1 MANARVA
8 SCPTSVQGLQLH
20 PVRGPHPIDA
30 RRREPLI
37 LQGVAVARALHLQ
50 CVMETWKTC
59 IAILAGFVAA
69 SAHGVG
75 THGSRWA
82 QTQAMSGEVSGQGSW
97 SVELQDGMGLWA
109 STKGDR
115 GSLGQYCSDEGA
127 CAWILVLAGSNCAEG
142 EQHPV
147 LVNTDRAASHHIIQ
161 CIGAVPGIGS
171 ALAFVDFDRVDFSI
185 RGASVGASRY
195 RSKRTPSASRIS
207 GSTAQ

>member
-1 MANARVA
+1 
-8 SCPTSVQGLQLH
+8 
-20 PVRGPHPIDA
+20 
-30 RRREPLI
+30 
-37 LQGVAVARALHLQ
+37 VARALHLK
-50 CVMETWKTC
+50 CVMKMWKTC
-59 IAILAGFVAA
+59 AAILAGLVAA

-82 QTQAMSGEVSGQGSW
+82 HTQAMSGEVSGQGSW

-127 CAWILVLAGSNCAEG
+127 CAWILVLAGASCAEG

-161 CIGAVPGIGS
+161 CIGSVPGIGS

-185 RGASVGASRY
+185 RGANVVGIAIPQQTDDIGIAHFQLDGAVTTIDSMR
-195 RSKRTPSASRIS
+195 ARIVS
-207 GSTAQ
+207 QARAQ